1 MEVAVCESP
10 ASAGRSLS
18 NWDLDELLALTTLLI
33 EAASDS
39 DAIYWDLIEPALT
52 VWANGEYT
60 LDRAFYERVIQPFI
74 AAYTSDE
81 FRQAATSYESLYR
94 DRSASVRLRLDETLS
109 PAFINAF
116 TSEFRITPDDVID
129 VLGELVELAAERN
142 SVVVETTIGELRGR
156 LIARGLSTDTCTTF
170 VSVFALFH
178 RPNWDRV
185 PVGFR
190 RKDISP
196 WRYGRRLSVT
206 ARPLLVFG
214 VTDSDTVI
222 YGLGTL
228 RQSLAYLLDRTER
241 GQMPADFFTTDA
253 MKAYL
258 GAVNHERGH
267 AFAESVAEALRRD
280 GWQARTSVKM
290 RELSAPIEYGDLD
303 VLAWTNTGRVQL
315 IECKRLQLART
326 VAEVGEVCRRF
337 RGEAMDELAKHMRR
351 VTWIQAHASSVSKV
365 IGIPVIAENIEA
377 RVITDVHVPMQ
388 YLESL
393 PIPPQKIGP
402 LNTPL

>member
-1 MEVAVCESP
+1 
-10 ASAGRSLS
+10 
-18 NWDLDELLALTTLLI
+18 
-33 EAASDS
+33 
-39 DAIYWDLIEPALT
+39 
-52 VWANGEYT
+52 
-60 LDRAFYERVIQPFI
+60 
-74 AAYTSDE
+74 
-81 FRQAATSYESLYR
+81 
-94 DRSASVRLRLDETLS
+94 
-109 PAFINAF
+109 
-116 TSEFRITPDDVID
+116 
-129 VLGELVELAAERN
+129 
-142 SVVVETTIGELRGR
+142 
-156 LIARGLSTDTCTTF
+156 
-170 VSVFALFH
+170 
-178 RPNWDRV
+178 
-185 PVGFR
+185 
-190 RKDISP
+190 
-196 WRYGRRLSVT
+196 
-206 ARPLLVFG
+206 
-214 VTDSDTVI
+214 
-222 YGLGTL
+222 
-228 RQSLAYLLDRTER
+228 
-241 GQMPADFFTTDA
+241 MPADFFTTDA